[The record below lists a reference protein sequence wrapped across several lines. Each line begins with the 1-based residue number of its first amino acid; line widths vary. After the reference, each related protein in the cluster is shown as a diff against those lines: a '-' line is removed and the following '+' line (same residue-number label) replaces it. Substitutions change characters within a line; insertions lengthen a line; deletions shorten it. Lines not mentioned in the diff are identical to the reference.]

1 MRCLGLIVAAALIV
15 FCNLAP
21 RRLAAEEPTFPYTAY
36 ANTDDVYVRSGP
48 GKNYYPTEKLKRGDA
63 VEVYRHDPGGWYAI
77 RPPHGSFSWVP
88 ARLLQPTKD
97 HLAVV
102 VGDRVVSRVGSGMS
116 DVPRRDSGSPGSRR
130 ASRNFG
136 DAFTHDRGPC
146 RSLVQDHAAV
156 GRVSLGFRQARR
168 FEFRRSLRL
177 TPTAK
182 RRSRTRDT
190 PRVIPRIDA
199 IIWPTSMPMAIRMLR
214 RPTAAATSSV
224 RAENHPPP
232 RRPMHPRRWEFRGR
246 AS

>member
-1 MRCLGLIVAAALIV
+1 MAAALIV

-21 RRLAAEEPTFPYTAY
+21 RAIAAEEPTFPYTAY

-116 DVPRRDSGSPGSRR
+116 DVRDVIQVRLDRGEQVEILETRSLMTAGHAEAWCKITPPSGEFRWVFGKLVDSNSGGAPTDTDREASVSHARHAAGNPADRRYYMADFDAHGDPDASPADGRRNVQR
-130 ASRNFG
+130 ASG
-136 DAFTHDRGPC
+136 ESPA
-146 RSLVQDHAAV
+146 
-156 GRVSLGFRQARR
+156 
-168 FEFRRSLRL
+168 
-177 TPTAK
+177 
-182 RRSRTRDT
+182 
-190 PRVIPRIDA
+190 
-199 IIWPTSMPMAIRMLR
+199 
-214 RPTAAATSSV
+214 AAATN
-224 RAENHPPP
+224 AA
-232 RRPMHPRRWEFRGR
+232 PRRWEFRGR